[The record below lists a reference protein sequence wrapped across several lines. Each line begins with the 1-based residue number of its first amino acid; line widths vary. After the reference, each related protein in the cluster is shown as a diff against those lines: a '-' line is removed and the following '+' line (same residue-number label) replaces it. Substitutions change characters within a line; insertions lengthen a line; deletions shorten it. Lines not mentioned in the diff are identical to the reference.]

1 MDRWTLPLPIV
12 AGTDDLPAAVAAA
25 LSDARLPDPTSDHA
39 TRVSAGGIPFAMIE
53 WGDPAAE
60 PILLIHGVT
69 SSVETWWRVG
79 PALAATGRR
88 VVALDLP
95 GHGRTGHWNGHHRFR
110 EAAED
115 VRAFVLAAG
124 LDRPDLRVVGHSF
137 GAMAAAALPV
147 SGFRP
152 ARLVLM
158 DPPAA
163 PEAGMRA
170 MAEDPVERHYPDLD
184 EGIRVVGVAFP
195 SWTYGDVVAK
205 AVGLHRVEQAAARAI
220 LLENGD
226 WDAGVAD
233 LAAATALVGAASG
246 QAATRPELPP
256 TWVVRGDPAAG
267 GLTFDGALP
276 SLAALLG
283 PDRILTIAGAPHS
296 PQRTH
301 PEATVLALITA
312 LGLGG

>member
-1 MDRWTLPLPIV
+1 MDRSTLPLPIV
-12 AGTDDLPAAVAAA
+12 AGTGDLPAAVAAVLADA
-25 LSDARLPDPTSDHA
+25 LLPDPTSDHA
-39 TRVSAGGIPFAMIE
+39 TRVSAGGIPFAMIA

-60 PILLIHGVT
+60 PVLLIHGVT

-95 GHGRTGHWNGHHRFR
+95 GHGRTGHRNGPHRFR
-110 EAAED
+110 EAAD
-115 VRAFVLAAG
+115 DIRAFVLAAG

-137 GAMAAAALPV
+137 GAMAAAALPI
-147 SGFRP
+147 SGLRP
-152 ARLVLM
+152 ACLVLM

-184 EGIRVVGVAFP
+184 EGIRVVGAAYP

-205 AVGLHRVEQAAARAI
+205 AVGLHRVEQAAAHAI

-226 WDAGVAD
+226 WDGGVAD
-233 LAAATALVGAASG
+233 LAAAADAGV
-246 QAATRPELPP
+246 LPP

-267 GLTFDGALP
+267 GLTFDSALP
-276 SLAALLG
+276 DLAALLG
-283 PDRILTIAGAPHS
+283 PGHILTIDGAPHS

-312 LGLGG
+312 LGPGG